1 MCGCAP
7 TRGPGQPGRDSAISI
22 IPLPRLGLAN
32 DQPPYVL
39 IALCSSERLELVVSM
54 GSDAQVTV
62 HDFVASADDIVPS
75 IPAARVEEGRAIVST
90 LLSDANWVRPVQR
103 IQESAFRT
111 TRLDRLYEYRPKPP
125 HIISGGHW
133 PGIEDV
139 LEWGVLP
146 SPDSD
151 ECIPLQRLEEFQS
164 TDFRGVTIGRPRSR
178 SPERIRSSAKD
189 LLSPRRAK
197 RTLES
202 GLLDFQPAKKPK
214 LVTSSIA
221 EIVLQPHFLPTHAIK
236 FPDLDLEK
244 CPRFS
249 KAHPLPVSPYT
260 ASTVSELLRRKYR
273 RGSWLIPIR
282 GQVPS
287 EDASMAV
294 LVQSPDD
301 IALVSQYPR
310 HKIIWTQEILVD
322 FWDFLLRLQQA
333 TQLGPISLSLHAT
346 SSDTII
352 AASTASNAT
361 EEIANN
367 PYHQFHQYCF
377 KSSTTIGSSLPP
389 PNIFLPYVYM
399 AQLETVDYIKVY
411 HDVAYSLSLRN
422 VLDAY
427 RYGRPRPAAVGGGDA
442 SMQSC
447 PGNFRVL
454 KGARLAFMDEHSKA
468 AFVM

>member
-1 MCGCAP
+1 MAVLLL
-7 TRGPGQPGRDSAISI
+7 TGRDSVKHQST
-22 IPLPRLGLAN
+22 PPSRFGRCH
-32 DQPPYVL
+32 QPPYVL
-39 IALCSSERLELVVSM
+39 IALYGFERLEVVVSM
-54 GSDAQVTV
+54 ESEAQVTV
-62 HDFVASADDIVPS
+62 HDFVASVDDIVPS
-75 IPAARVEEGRAIVST
+75 IPAARVEEGRAIVSAM
-90 LLSDANWVRPVQR
+90 LSDANWVRPVQR

-111 TRLDRLYEYRPKPP
+111 TRLDGQYEYRAKPP
-125 HIISGGHW
+125 HIVSGGHW
-133 PGIEDV
+133 PRIEDV
-139 LEWGVLP
+139 QEWGVLP

-151 ECIPLQRLEEFQS
+151 ECVSLQRLEEFQS
-164 TDFRGVTIGRPRSR
+164 TEFRGVTTGRSRSR
-178 SPERIRSSAKD
+178 SPKRRRSSVED
-189 LLSPRRAK
+189 LSSPRRAK
-197 RTLES
+197 RVLES
-202 GLLDFQPAKKPK
+202 ELLNFQPAKKPK

-221 EIVLQPHFLPTHAIK
+221 EIVPQPHFLPTHATK
-236 FPDLDLEK
+236 FPDLNVEK
-244 CPRFS
+244 CPHFS

-260 ASTVSELLRRKYR
+260 ASSVSELLRSKYR
-273 RGSWLIPIR
+273 RGSWLVPIR

-301 IALVSQYPR
+301 VVLVSQYPR

-322 FWDFLLRLQQA
+322 FWDFLLRLQRA

-352 AASTASNAT
+352 AASTASDAT

-367 PYHQFHQYCF
+367 PYHQFHQHCF
-377 KSSTTIGSSLPP
+377 KSTTTTGSSLPP
-389 PNIFLPYVYM
+389 LDIFAPYVYK
-399 AQLETVDYIKVY
+399 AQLEAVDYIKVY

-427 RYGRPRPAAVGGGDA
+427 RYGRPRPVVGDGDA
-442 SMQSC
+442 SMQGC

-454 KGARLAFMDEHSKA
+454 KGARLAFMDERSKA